1 MRTSLKNLAAGT
13 GAAGITMTTAMTAGT
28 GSVCSGVCGSCGF
41 GCASSVAALVG
52 AGYVLLA
59 GKITGSQREKGEKK

>member
-1 MRTSLKNLAAGT
+1 MSTSLKNWTT
-13 GAAGITMTTAMTAGT
+13 GIGATGITMTTAVTAGT

-52 AGYVLLA
+52 AGYVLLT
-59 GKITGSQREKGEKK
+59 GKITRSKD